1 MNRLRTAMNRLR
13 TAKGR
18 ASPGRRRSERGSV
31 SLEAALVLPGVLL
44 LIWFFLGL
52 LIADTAEIKLKG
64 ALDRT
69 AAEISLLSPLA
80 RLLEYTPTDTG
91 AQADGCEDT
100 NAADLEQL
108 VGELFPGFSL
118 ENLGADLLLDTSST
132 AILGQL
138 VQQRLNYWLAEGEA
152 GQPGWPGGQT
162 GIWSACLVSRNLYL
176 DWQIDRQQ
184 LWLCLS
190 YQLQTPLGRLTRETR
205 CVVPLWI
212 GRDRQ
217 TETDSQD
224 DDSVWLLDNFSR
236 GQLLRQ
242 EMGGDLPYDF
252 PVIANFDDGEA
263 VSIKSM
269 DLTAP
274 GYQQTSDANKQVME
288 HLDDLAAFTGAY
300 YEKNGENVA
309 IDEGQIVRRRLILV
323 VPANSG
329 EEWLAGGPELLQTYA
344 AARNL
349 TLEVVTHGNSSR
361 YAQEAAGSEE
371 SDPTDP

>member
-1 MNRLRTAMNRLR
+1 MNRLRALNGQ
-13 TAKGR
+13 ASR
-18 ASPGRRRSERGSV
+18 AGPGRRRGSI

-44 LIWFFLGL
+44 LLWFFLGL
-52 LIADTAEIKLKG
+52 LLADTAEIKLKG

-69 AAEISLLSPLA
+69 AAEISMISPLA
-80 RLLEYTPTDTG
+80 RILENTPKTSGQPD
-91 AQADGCEDT
+91 DGQSAST
-100 NAADLEQL
+100 ADLEQL

-118 ENLGADLLLDTSST
+118 EKLGADLLLDASST
-132 AILGQL
+132 AMLGQL
-138 VQQRLNYWLAEGEA
+138 VQQRLNYWLAESEA
-152 GQPGWPGGQT
+152 GQPGWPGRQAAL
-162 GIWSACLVSRNLYL
+162 WSACLVSRHLYL

-190 YQLQTPLGRLTRETR
+190 YKLQTPLGRLTRETR
-205 CVVPLWI
+205 CAVPLWI

-217 TETDSQD
+217 TESAGQA

-252 PVIANFDDGEA
+252 PVIASFDDGEA

-274 GYQQTSDANKQVME
+274 GYQQESAANKQVME
-288 HLDDLAAFTGAY
+288 HLDDLAAFAGAQY
-300 YEKNGENVA
+300 GKNGQNIA
-309 IDEGQIVRRRLILV
+309 IDEEQIVRRRLILV
-323 VPANSG
+323 IPANSG
-329 EEWLAGGPELLQTYA
+329 EEWLAGGPGLLQSYA

-349 TLEVVTHGNSSR
+349 TLEVVTRGNSSR
-361 YAQEAAGSEE
+361 YLPAATD
-371 SDPTDP
+371 SDPADP